1 MNRLISNSL
10 RLALVVVLLQAI
22 VAARKVSSSEQVP
35 VINGSVNSWEFERLK
50 YNEQLRLCKSV
61 QCMALKSI
69 ARSFDH
75 LFEIYF
81 PNTMNRTK
89 PPPKEHGPVPI
100 VYDVSLHPEFRK
112 PACALLAT
120 FARNY
125 FDWSVGLLTIELS
138 SLISTGHRQ
147 CLEDTISALPRNK
160 ETRELIDYARDLC
173 QTRHEPNCSAISF
186 K

>member
-1 MNRLISNSL
+1 MGRLTNNSA
-10 RLALVVVLLQAI
+10 RLALLLILVPAV
-22 VAARKVSSSEQVP
+22 VAARSAARVP

-69 ARSFDH
+69 VRSFDQLVH
-75 LFEIYF
+75 IYF
-81 PNTMNRTK
+81 PNTMARTA

-100 VYDVSLHPEFRK
+100 VRDITLHPEFRK
-112 PACALLAT
+112 PACKLLAT

-125 FDWSVGLLTIELS
+125 FDWTVGLLTVEVA
-138 SLISTGHRQ
+138 SLISAGHSE
-147 CLEDTISALPRNK
+147 CLKVTVSALPRNE
-160 ETRELIDYARDLC
+160 ETRDLVEYAKDLC
-173 QTRHEPNCSAISF
+173 QTRNEPNCSAISF